1 MPTHSELI
9 KRRIEEAE
17 KAQKD
22 TDALVKALQV
32 VGFAAIMEWIVQSLD
47 TDDGNIKYTSS
58 NLGKVAGLYAVMAGS
73 QKSYLGTLLQ
83 RVLTWTDRIF
93 GTNQEYFSE
102 FSPTESLAEKARRLT
117 LQKWGY
123 DTAKKKLIPGGY
135 FEYLFDNQ
143 ETAQRTARLVNQ
155 AIIQQTPLKEFQ
167 KLFKGVFVGGKDA
180 GGLLERH
187 WKTVS
192 FDLYQRVDRTAN
204 LVYADE
210 LGLNFAVY
218 SGTLEEDSRPFC
230 ITRVNKVFS
239 REEILKW
246 KDLTWAGK
254 PKIGYDPFTDV
265 GGHNCRHHLSWI
277 SNALAELL
285 KKKQG

>member
-9 KRRIEEAE
+9 KKRIEESE

-22 TDALVKALQV
+22 TEALVKALQV
-32 VGFAAIMEWIVQSLD
+32 VGYAAIIDWVIQSLD
-47 TDDGNIKYTSS
+47 TEGGNIKYTSS
-58 NLGKVAGLYAVMAGS
+58 NLGKVSALYGVMAGS
-73 QKSYLGTLLQ
+73 QKSYIETVLK
-83 RVLTWTDRIF
+83 RVLGWASKIF
-93 GTNQEYFSE
+93 GANDKYFSE
-102 FSPTESLAEKARRLT
+102 FSPTETLSEKARRMT

-123 DTAKKKLIPGGY
+123 DTASKVLIQGGY
-135 FEYLFDNQ
+135 FEYLFDNE
-143 ETAQRTARLVNQ
+143 ETAKRTARLVNQ

-167 KLFKGVFVGGKDA
+167 KMFKGVFVGGKGT

-192 FDLYQRVDRTAN
+192 FDLYQRIDRTAN

-210 LGLNFAVY
+210 LGLNYAVY

-230 ITRVNKVFS
+230 IARVNKVFS
-239 REEILKW
+239 REEMLNW
-246 KDLTWAGK
+246 KELNWAGK

-277 SNALAELL
+277 SDSLAKIL
-285 KKKQG
+285 KK

>member
-1 MPTHSELI
+1 MPTLNELI
-9 KRRIEEAE
+9 NKRISEAE
-17 KAQKD
+17 DAQRD
-22 TDALVKALQV
+22 TDALVTSLQV
-32 VGFAAIMEWIVQSLD
+32 VGYAAVVDWIIQSLD
-47 TDDGNIKYTSS
+47 TDDGNIRYTSA
-58 NLGKVAGLYAVMAGS
+58 NLSKVAGLYAVMAGS
-73 QKSYLGTLLQ
+73 QKSFLDTVLQ
-83 RVLTWTDRIF
+83 RVLKWSERIF
-93 GTNQEYFSE
+93 GANENYFSE
-102 FSPTESLAEKARRLT
+102 FSPPESLSEKAQRLT
-117 LQKWGY
+117 LQTWGY

-143 ETAQRTARLVNQ
+143 ETAKRTARLVNQ
-155 AIIQQTPLKEFQ
+155 AIIQQTPLKDFQ
-167 KLFKGVFVGGKDA
+167 KSFKDIFTGGNGG

-192 FDLYQRVDRTAN
+192 FDLFQRVDRTAN

-277 SNALAELL
+277 SDSLAATL
-285 KKKQG
+285 KKK